1 MADCPPA
8 THTTNHGTGFP
19 FKHPI
24 SPAGELKPRPC
35 SKGVQLRQLEQTIRT
50 FLNKMPDRSQAGKC
64 WCSCHTLQGWQSSS
78 VALQPWC
85 KHRHCC
91 NPCGRSV
98 LWFYTFSSQAM
109 ALCLR
114 LGSMAHNL
122 LWQAEGRNGSLGKL
136 ADTPLLEVGRQLLRR
151 FVKINVAQTEH
162 PVASLQIKAH
172 F

>member
-91 NPCGRSV
+91 NPCGQSV
-98 LWFYTFSSQAM
+98 LWFYFQGPGYGTVSQAGIYGTQS
-109 ALCLR
+109 ALTSWGKKWLFGQTGR
-114 LGSMAHNL
+114 YPTVGSRKAA
-122 LWQAEGRNGSLGKL
+122 AEKVCKNKCCPDRAPCG
-136 ADTPLLEVGRQLLRR
+136 
-151 FVKINVAQTEH
+151 
-162 PVASLQIKAH
+162 
-172 F
+172 